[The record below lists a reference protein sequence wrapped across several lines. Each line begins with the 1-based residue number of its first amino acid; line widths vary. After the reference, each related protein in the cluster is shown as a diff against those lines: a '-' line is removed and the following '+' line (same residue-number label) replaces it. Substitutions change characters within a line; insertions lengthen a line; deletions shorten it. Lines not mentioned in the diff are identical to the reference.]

1 MGSTLYTER
10 NSSIVDMRWVCLIFI
25 CAALVNFCSLASLN
39 ERLGPLTHGLR
50 YKRAASDDEYVYEDV
65 PVWVPPPGFV
75 HPPSGIYALALTLFE
90 GVPGVLS
97 LMMTSA
103 DKVMYRKES
112 FMGSEFITDQTL
124 PLIFF
129 KITLLPFSKLVK

>member
-75 HPPSGIYALALTLFE
+75 HPMLKPVRSRPKRSPVTQPPTIWDLRPRPYPVRRSARRAVSDDDFSG
-90 GVPGVLS
+90 LS
-97 LMMTSA
+97 Y
-103 DKVMYRKES
+103 V
-112 FMGSEFITDQTL
+112 
-124 PLIFF
+124 
-129 KITLLPFSKLVK
+129 